1 MTVFVHSRMDRTK
14 FPTISDAVY
23 ITQTIPGS
31 FRHQLYIVS
40 NKCKKIM
47 NLLRTLLNGKK
58 AKYEMENKQ
67 ILSNGKQERYKMKS
81 NEKMKLEARRI

>member
-1 MTVFVHSRMDRTK
+1 
-14 FPTISDAVY
+14 
-23 ITQTIPGS
+23 
-31 FRHQLYIVS
+31 
-40 NKCKKIM
+40 M